1 MSRLDRNGRKGMLL
15 LHDNHQ
21 WTADMV
27 PMLLSELKAKGYR
40 IVHMVPGPGNG
51 PTVPAPKGWSSETE
65 RVIGALRPRL
75 EKSAAKLGDGPI
87 PVRPAPTE

>member
-1 MSRLDRNGRKGMLL
+1 MLL

-27 PMLLSELKAKGYR
+27 PMLLRELKAKGYR
-40 IVHMVPGPGNG
+40 IVHVVAGPGTG

-65 RVIGALRPRL
+65 RVIGALRPRF
-75 EKSAAKLGDGPI
+75 EKSAATPGDGPI
-87 PVRPAPTE
+87 PVKPAPTE